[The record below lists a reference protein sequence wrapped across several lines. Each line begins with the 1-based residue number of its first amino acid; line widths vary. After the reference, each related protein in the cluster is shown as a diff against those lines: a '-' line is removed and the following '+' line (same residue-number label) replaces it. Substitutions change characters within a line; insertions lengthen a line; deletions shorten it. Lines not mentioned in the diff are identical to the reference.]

1 MKNLF
6 ENRQVT
12 LQWIPS
18 HCNIHGNEKADT
30 LAKEGS
36 TEPQADSTAT
46 FREEK
51 TIIKNKMKSKW
62 KARCPNSNAADPYYR
77 LNRREQVIIFRL
89 RTGHNRL
96 RYHLYRKFK
105 IGMTERCPCGS
116 AVPTADH
123 ILQECRL
130 FSNERKR
137 IWTNPV
143 QRDWKLYGDLEA
155 LRSTVAFIDETG
167 LFI

>member
-1 MKNLF
+1 M
-6 ENRQVT
+6 
-12 LQWIPS
+12 
-18 HCNIHGNEKADT
+18 
-30 LAKEGS
+30 
-36 TEPQADSTAT
+36 
-46 FREEK
+46 
-51 TIIKNKMKSKW
+51 
-62 KARCPNSNAADPYYR
+62 
-77 LNRREQVIIFRL
+77 
-89 RTGHNRL
+89 
-96 RYHLYRKFK
+96 
-105 IGMTERCPCGS
+105 
-116 AVPTADH
+116 PTADH